1 MNIKTFNG
9 NKLPHELP
17 LTTREQT
24 KLKNAFENNISIDI
38 KLSKVQTSKII

>member
-9 NKLPHELP
+9 NNLPLELS

-24 KLKNAFENNISIDI
+24 KLKNAFENNI
-38 KLSKVQTSKII
+38 